1 MSKSNRDI
9 KRLIYDLQHWT
20 QAVAAPQD
28 LMAEAAQKLET
39 LTNDAD
45 KFWRMAERCKENYF
59 VATKENAQ
67 FRRLL
72 YVKNIHVRFPS
83 ADADVEKLIEL
94 HNDARAKRS
103 WFKTLRSLTRH
114 EKLMDYAQSHAFKM
128 ADGGWLR
135 HSSMDNVL
143 KLGFTAAGENIAW
156 GQNSEE
162 SVLNSWLWS
171 YTHRANI
178 LSNKYDSIG
187 CGARKDKAGRLY
199 WCVVFGK
206 LKPQTVTQL

>member
-1 MSKSNRDI
+1 MSSDRSVKQ
-9 KRLIYDLQHWT
+9 LVHDLQRWT
-20 QAVAAPQD
+20 HAVDAVSAQD
-28 LMAEAAQKLET
+28 LMDAAAKKLEE
-39 LTNDAD
+39 LSSDAD

-72 YVKNIHVRFPS
+72 YVKNIHVRFNNS
-83 ADADVEKLIEL
+83 EADTEKLVDL

-103 WFKTLRSLTRH
+103 WFRPLRALTPND
-114 EKLMDYAQSHAFKM
+114 KLMEHARNHAFKM

-135 HSSMDNVL
+135 HSSMDNVI
-143 KLGFTAAGENIAW
+143 KLGFVAAGENIAW

-162 SVLNSWLWS
+162 SVLNHWLWS
-171 YTHRANI
+171 YAHRANI
-178 LSNKYDSIG
+178 LSAKYDSIG

-206 LKPQTVTQL
+206 LKPQSAT